1 MTVKLTRTGWNIG
14 DQILTEQSNIPREIL
29 DLLRKIGNKARSPI
43 CIVGGFVRDLFL
55 GRENLD
61 LDIVVE
67 GDAISF
73 ARELGESWGWEIQ
86 THQRFGTATL
96 IQPTQARLDFAGAR
110 SETYEYSGALPLVSP
125 GTIEDDLRRRDF
137 SINALAVRLNSE
149 GFGALIDRFGGV
161 KDLRSGRVRVLH
173 SESFLDDP
181 TRIFRAVRYEGR
193 YGFQIEPEDQERIR
207 AALRQGVFD
216 LISGERIRNE
226 IHRILAEDA
235 VPRMVRR
242 LLDFDVFRA
251 IHPEWKVSQD
261 FGVDWDTAQEAIDWA
276 GIHLGDEEIDTGQI
290 AWMSLLRATDWNN
303 PQSRRDGVPEYVIQA
318 ITDRLALPHRLRRL
332 FQTDADLNEDLAEG
346 IVSKKLRE
354 TFERKNISL
363 SRNAAVREGKG
374 RWLISDT
381 ENRKSFAIRKEHQ
394 TFYICEIQ
402 TEWTAGQH
410 LCEALGRISS
420 DSKPSEVHRLLNPY
434 TAGPLIF
441 AMMQPEQPDWRA
453 EKIEDYLI
461 NLRKIEPL
469 IGGDDLIRLG
479 LQPGKA
485 FTNLISKAF
494 AAQLDSEIFTKQ
506 DAYEFLGVD
515 DVQSI

>member
-1 MTVKLTRTGWNIG
+1 MG
-14 DQILTEQSNIPREIL
+14 DQILTEQSNVPREIL

-43 CIVGGFVRDLFL
+43 CIVGGFVRDLLL

-61 LDIVVE
+61 LDIVIE

-110 SETYEYSGALPLVSP
+110 SETYECPGALPLVSP

-161 KDLRSGRVRVLH
+161 KDLRSGRVRALH

-216 LISGERIRNE
+216 LISGGRIRNE
-226 IHRILAEDA
+226 INRILEEDA
-235 VPRMVRR
+235 APRIVQR

-251 IHPEWKVSQD
+251 IHPGWKVSQD
-261 FGVDWDTAQEAIDWA
+261 FGVDWDTAQEAINWA
-276 GIHLGDEEIDTGQI
+276 GTNLAGEKIDKKQI
-290 AWMSLLRATDWNN
+290 AWMALLGVTEWNES
-303 PQSRRDGVPEYVIQA
+303 QSRHKGTPAYVIQA
-318 ITDRLALPHRLRRL
+318 ITDRLVLPHRLRRL
-332 FQTDADLNEDLAEG
+332 FQADTNLQKKDLAEG
-346 IVSKKLRE
+346 IISKKVRE
-354 TFERKNISL
+354 ALERNSISL
-363 SRNAAVREGKG
+363 SRNATIREGKS
-374 RWLISDT
+374 RWLISDAYNKKT
-381 ENRKSFAIRKEHQ
+381 LAIREENRV
-394 TFYICEIQ
+394 FYVYEIQ
-402 TEWTAGQH
+402 TELTASHH
-410 LCEALGRISS
+410 LCETLGRLSP
-420 DSKPSEVHRLLNPY
+420 DSMPSKVYRLLNPY
-434 TAGPLIF
+434 AAEPLIF
-441 AMMQPEQPDWRA
+441 AMMHPEQPDWRK
-453 EKIEDYLI
+453 EKIDNYLI

-469 IGGDDLIRLG
+469 IGGDDLVRLG
-479 LQPGKA
+479 LKPGKA
-485 FTNLISKAF
+485 FADLITKAF
-494 AAQLDSEIFTKQ
+494 AAQLDGEIFTKQ